1 MLQRSPRPILLFL
14 AFAPVLSAA
23 EEVTSDEEQ
32 AGLTVAVALEQVLTR
47 VIADA
52 EVSVVPIAIFRT
64 GGVAESDRGIGGRG
78 FRVADPESTPSLD
91 AVPDIYATGVVVSDQ
106 GLVLTNHHVIRGAEK
121 GARIFIRTPGRPLW
135 DEMRIKASDPYGDL
149 AILEGISPDYAR
161 RKWRPMPLGDGS
173 ALKKGQIV
181 ISLGNPFALARDGEV
196 SAGWGI
202 VSNLRRRLPAESN
215 TAGGPARPT
224 MHHLGTLI
232 QTDAKLNLGASGG
245 PLLNLRGE
253 MVGLTTALS
262 AIEGHERAAGY
273 AVAVD
278 AAFRRALG
286 LLMQGREVEYGFMG
300 IRPGE
305 LKERERAAGRRGVR
319 VQSVVNGGP
328 AVGHVRRM
336 DVITHIDDQ
345 PVESLSQLLLTIG
358 RSAAGEEVELQVT
371 RNDRR
376 LMIPVTLTKNRVWG
390 ETIATAGRPSWRGI
404 RVDVPAAMRPF
415 ADVWQIPV
423 GCVVVREVVKGSAAE
438 KAGIRPGM
446 HIDRVGDSRTEM
458 VETFYR
464 IAGGLQG
471 AVEVEVRDLRGG
483 PADRFEI
490 GETP

>member
-1 MLQRSPRPILLFL
+1 
-14 AFAPVLSAA
+14 
-23 EEVTSDEEQ
+23 
-32 AGLTVAVALEQVLTR
+32 
-47 VIADA
+47 
-52 EVSVVPIAIFRT
+52 
-64 GGVAESDRGIGGRG
+64 
-78 FRVADPESTPSLD
+78 
-91 AVPDIYATGVVVSDQ
+91 
-106 GLVLTNHHVIRGAEK
+106 
-121 GARIFIRTPGRPLW
+121 
-135 DEMRIKASDPYGDL
+135 
-149 AILEGISPDYAR
+149 
-161 RKWRPMPLGDGS
+161 
-173 ALKKGQIV
+173 
-181 ISLGNPFALARDGEV
+181 
-196 SAGWGI
+196 
-202 VSNLRRRLPAESN
+202 
-215 TAGGPARPT
+215 
-224 MHHLGTLI
+224 
-232 QTDAKLNLGASGG
+232 
-245 PLLNLRGE
+245 
-253 MVGLTTALS
+253 
-262 AIEGHERAAGY
+262 
-273 AVAVD
+273 
-278 AAFRRALG
+278 
-286 LLMQGREVEYGFMG
+286 MQGREVEYGFMG

-358 RSAAGEEVELQVT
+358 QSAAGEEVELQVT

-376 LMIPVTLTKNRVWG
+376 LTIPVTLTKNRVWG

-483 PADRFEI
+483 SAERFEI